1 MLTAQP
7 LPSERWEQTYYW
19 TSCSLESCRRYPA
32 WFQWNHLPST
42 FPKHVSSSIS
52 WACAEHSQDRGYSI
66 HSRSN
71 PSVDDTHLDHHC
83 SLESTWWAQG
93 GDEEQT
99 STHQQSSLSR
109 AWGHQFKASP
119 YFEPTEGQLLQ
130 TYILVPFEDILH
142 EANGALLS
150 IRHIEL
156 ALYHEDLQLY
166 LSISYI
172 SSLDLIFSSTA
183 QTGTLMMLM
192 FSRFINWLEER
203 YARQEL

>member
-1 MLTAQP
+1 MSALQSVEHVQSILRIEGIVYIPEVILLWTIHI
-7 LPSERWEQTYYW
+7 LIITVVWEVLDELREETKSRLVHINNLHSVKLGDINSKQV
-19 TSCSLESCRRYPA
+19 L
-32 WFQWNHLPST
+32 
-42 FPKHVSSSIS
+42 SSN
-52 WACAEHSQDRGYSI
+52 Q
-66 HSRSN
+66 
-71 PSVDDTHLDHHC
+71 L
-83 SLESTWWAQG
+83 
-93 GDEEQT
+93 
-99 STHQQSSLSR
+99 
-109 AWGHQFKASP
+109 K
-119 YFEPTEGQLLQ
+119 GQLLQ

-192 FSRFINWLEER
+192 FSRFIN
-203 YARQEL
+203 